1 MSYEMQG
8 WYYEDWTDGY
18 ELWTASRTITE
29 ADIGA
34 FAGVSGDFN
43 PLHTNEVFAA
53 ATPMKTRIAHGMLGV
68 AVATGLANQTR
79 TMEGTTIA
87 LMSQTLNYKAP
98 VFPGDTL
105 TLRLTVEKKKETKSP
120 KRGIVFFKMDL
131 FNQKDEVVTDGQWIL
146 MMQRKA
152 E

>member
-1 MSYEMQG
+1 MSYEFQG
-8 WYYEDWTDGY
+8 WYFEDWEEGR
-18 ELWTASRTITE
+18 ELWTASRTISE
-29 ADIGA
+29 ADIAA

-53 ATPMKTRIAHGMLGV
+53 STPMKTRIAHGMLGV

-105 TLRLTVEKKKETKSP
+105 TLRLTVEERKLSSKGG
-120 KRGIVFFKMDL
+120 RGVVTLAMDL
-131 FNQKDEVVTDGQWIL
+131 FNQRDEVVTDGHWVL
-146 MMQRKA
+146 MMKA
-152 E
+152 RG

>member
-1 MSYEMQG
+1 MSYEFQG
-8 WYYEDWTDGY
+8 WYFEDWEDGY

-29 ADIGA
+29 ADIAA

-53 ATPMKTRIAHGMLGV
+53 TTPMKTRIAHGMLAV
-68 AVATGLANQTR
+68 AIATGLANQTR

-98 VFPGDTL
+98 VFPGDTI
-105 TLRLTVEKKKETKSP
+105 TLRLTVVGKKLSSKGG
-120 KRGIVFFKMDL
+120 RGVLTLAMDV
-131 FNQKDEVVTDGQWIL
+131 FNQRDEVVTDGQWVL
-146 MMQRKA
+146 MMKA
-152 E
+152 KA

>member
-1 MSYEMQG
+1 MAYEMQG
-8 WYYEDWTDGY
+8 WAFEDWEIGK
-18 ELWTASRTITE
+18 ELWTASRTVTE
-29 ADIGA
+29 ADIAA

-68 AVATGLANQTR
+68 AIATGLANQTR

-98 VFPGDTL
+98 IFPGDTV
-105 TLRLTVEKKKETKSP
+105 TLCLTVTDRKMSSKGG
-120 KRGIVFFKMDL
+120 RGVVTFKMEL
-131 FNQKDEVVTDGQWIL
+131 FNQRDEVVTDGQWIL
-146 MMQRKA
+146 MMKA
-152 E
+152 RG

>member
-8 WYYEDWTDGY
+8 MYYEDWTDGY
-18 ELWTASRTITE
+18 QLWTASRTITE
-29 ADIGA
+29 ADIAA

-53 ATPMKTRIAHGMLGV
+53 STPLKTRIAHGMLGV
-68 AVATGLANQTR
+68 AVATGLANQSR

-105 TLRLTVEKKKETKSP
+105 TLCLTVIERKETKNP
-120 KRGIVFFKMDL
+120 GRGIIRFKMEL
-131 FNQKDEVVTDGQWIL
+131 FNQNDVVVTDGEWLL

-152 E
+152 

>member
-8 WYYEDWTDGY
+8 MYYEDWTDGY
-18 ELWTASRTITE
+18 QLWTASRTITE
-29 ADIGA
+29 ADIAA

-53 ATPMKTRIAHGMLGV
+53 STPLKTRIAHGMLGV
-68 AVATGLANQTR
+68 AVATGLANQSR

-105 TLRLTVEKKKETKSP
+105 TLCLTVIERKETKNP
-120 KRGIVFFKMDL
+120 GRGIIRFKMEL
-131 FNQKDEVVTDGQWIL
+131 FNQNDAVVTDGEWLL
-146 MMQRKA
+146 MMARKG
-152 E
+152 